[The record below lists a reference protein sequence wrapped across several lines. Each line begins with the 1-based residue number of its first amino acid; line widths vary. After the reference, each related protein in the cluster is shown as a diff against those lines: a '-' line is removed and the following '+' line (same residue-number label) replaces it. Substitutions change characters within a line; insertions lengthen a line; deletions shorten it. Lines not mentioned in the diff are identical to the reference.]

1 MSLLRCRG
9 TKLGL
14 LRYSAA
20 SFVRSRRRTFSSV
33 IGVVLA
39 ITFVSGTF
47 IAIDSSAR
55 SSFEA
60 LLHDEAGDFS
70 ISAQQGNWTDV
81 RDAVLAVAG
90 VVKVDVYKRTD
101 GLSIQKGN
109 ESPQLDISSYG
120 IDPSNLPSNLRDS
133 TVFGSLELPRGKVAI
148 GSDVSA
154 ILNVHTGDLATYNCT
169 QYDMSGGIFR
179 TRLLNLTVDA
189 IVTFP
194 QSGYYGG
201 GWTYYGFST
210 FVNINDSDWVAEQL
224 EIPTGLTGWTQGEVW
239 IDHARFLNPY
249 DLPGTQRGLARLSR
263 QLEVALAPYG
273 GYVQDNLSN
282 LIPAFSFTMT
292 IQRLVFLALS
302 LPVILL
308 GLYLGMV
315 GAELGHAERRRELA
329 VLKTRGAR
337 QRQVIGV
344 LMMDAILGGILA
356 TAIGIPLGLALSRL
370 LVGYVNPFAS
380 SLTVHYED
388 IALSLDTIISVLI
401 LSTVLMAGI
410 SYRSA
415 KRTAN
420 LPIVETLK
428 YYAPGET
435 KIHYKPNTDI
445 ILVALSVLT
454 YGMVFWSRS
463 APSDFT
469 LFVIGIIFYV
479 LLPFAPVFLIVG
491 TTRLLTRATGR
502 VYEWTARVCKP
513 LAKNLH
519 YMISRNLSRNPR
531 RSANIA
537 LIIALGL
544 GFGVFIFA
552 NLGSQQAYQES
563 QVRASIGADMSISS
577 PPSNETF
584 RSNLTSLPQVAAVTK
599 VEFPGISAEYG
610 YAPVCVLEPD
620 SFFAVTQPEPW
631 YFDSLDAQ
639 GARAV
644 LEADGQVLV
653 SRGYLD
659 NYYLAVGDRIAL
671 EQTLY
676 NSTDSLTRIINVTI
690 GGVVRGLPGIGFDQ
704 YYMPAIVYAGE
715 VTVRTLLEP
724 PQGYEIRLDATY
736 LVDLKQGAD
745 WRAVKAEIQ
754 AMGAPLVRVYE
765 EELEQM
771 RSGPLFTSLLGFI
784 YVEIA
789 YIVVILTAGIGLII
803 YAATI
808 ERDVEFAAITA
819 RGSAGW
825 QTAGL
830 LVGEA
835 SSIMLIG
842 LLVGVSIGLVSA
854 YLTSQLFFSGSAGGI
869 QSLVP
874 LPFRVPVETLYLV
887 VLAPLAMLLT
897 VLFVS
902 WRVARMDVARV
913 LKLRGG

>member
-1 MSLLRCRG
+1 MTVTRLSRCRG
-9 TKLGL
+9 IKLGL
-14 LRYSAA
+14 LRYSVT

-60 LLHDEAGDFS
+60 LLYNQAGDFS
-70 ISAQQGNWTDV
+70 IIAQQGNWTDV

-90 VVKVDVYKRTD
+90 IVKVDVYKRID

-109 ESPQLDISSYG
+109 ESPQLGISSYG

-154 ILNVHTGDLATYNCT
+154 ILNVHTGDLVTYNYT
-169 QYDMSGGIFR
+169 QYDVFGGTYR
-179 TRLLNLTVDA
+179 TRLLDLAVDA
-189 IVTFP
+189 VVTFP

-224 EIPTGLTGWTQGEVW
+224 EIPTGLAGWTLGEVW

-263 QLEVALAPYG
+263 QLEAALAPYG

-370 LVGYVNPFAS
+370 LVGYINPFTS

-415 KRTAN
+415 KRTVN

-469 LFVIGIIFYV
+469 LFLIGIIFYV
-479 LLPFAPVFLIVG
+479 LLPFAPIFLIVG

-519 YMISRNLSRNPR
+519 YLISHNLSRNPR

-552 NLGSQQAYQES
+552 NLGSQQAYQEN
-563 QVRASIGADMSISS
+563 QVRASIGADMSIGS
-577 PPSNETF
+577 PPPGETF
-584 RSNLTSLPQVAAVTK
+584 RLNLTSLPQVAAVTE
-599 VEFPGISAEYG
+599 VRFPGIFAEYG
-610 YAPVCVLEPD
+610 YGPVCVLEPD
-620 SFFAVTQPEPW
+620 SYFAVTQPEPW
-631 YFDSLDAQ
+631 YFESLD
-639 GARAV
+639 
-644 LEADGQVLV
+644 
-653 SRGYLD
+653 S
-659 NYYLAVGDRIAL
+659 
-671 EQTLY
+671 
-676 NSTDSLTRIINVTI
+676 
-690 GGVVRGLPGIGFDQ
+690 
-704 YYMPAIVYAGE
+704 
-715 VTVRTLLEP
+715 
-724 PQGYEIRLDATY
+724 
-736 LVDLKQGAD
+736 
-745 WRAVKAEIQ
+745 
-754 AMGAPLVRVYE
+754 
-765 EELEQM
+765 
-771 RSGPLFTSLLGFI
+771 
-784 YVEIA
+784 
-789 YIVVILTAGIGLII
+789 
-803 YAATI
+803 
-808 ERDVEFAAITA
+808 
-819 RGSAGW
+819 
-825 QTAGL
+825 
-830 LVGEA
+830 
-835 SSIMLIG
+835 
-842 LLVGVSIGLVSA
+842 
-854 YLTSQLFFSGSAGGI
+854 
-869 QSLVP
+869 
-874 LPFRVPVETLYLV
+874 
-887 VLAPLAMLLT
+887 
-897 VLFVS
+897 
-902 WRVARMDVARV
+902 
-913 LKLRGG
+913 